1 MEILW
6 KGQFTNSPKLC
17 GNCVFLQNFQTM
29 KLGEM
34 TVPQFMVRLS
44 SQYLRIGF
52 EFSETLTSAMLEVR
66 IIRTF
71 YDFLTRTFL
80 HAKSRIRALTH
91 QIFFETACFFC
102 DHFEE
107 LQTVLI
113 KVKLIINNAPL
124 TYVYPNTI
132 KTYLTPNHLLF
143 GRQLLCYSN
152 TTSAVIRNLTV
163 LSSTTDKI
171 NCISNHFW
179 HRWRHEYV
187 ANLHETQRASKLN
200 TNSQNYVVLVYDEK
214 VPIYFWRIAI
224 VTGVLPNRGSDTK
237 KEQ

>member
-1 MEILW
+1 
-6 KGQFTNSPKLC
+6 
-17 GNCVFLQNFQTM
+17 M

-44 SQYLRIGF
+44 SQYLRIRF

-132 KTYLTPNHLLF
+132 KTYLKPSHLLF
-143 GRQLLCYSN
+143 CRQLLCYSN
-152 TTSAVIRNLTV
+152 TTS
-163 LSSTTDKI
+163 TTI

-179 HRWRHEYV
+179 YRWRHAYV
-187 ANLHETQRASKLN
+187 VNLCETQQAPKLN
-200 TNSQNYVVLVYDEK
+200 KNFQKLCYVSS
-214 VPIYFWRIAI
+214 R
-224 VTGVLPNRGSDTK
+224 
-237 KEQ
+237 